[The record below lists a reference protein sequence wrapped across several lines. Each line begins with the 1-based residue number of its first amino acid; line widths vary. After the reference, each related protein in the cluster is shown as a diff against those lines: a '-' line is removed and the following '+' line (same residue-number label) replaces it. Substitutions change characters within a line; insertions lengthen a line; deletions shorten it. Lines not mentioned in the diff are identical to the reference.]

1 MKMLSKLME
10 RPLSPYVLAICTA
23 LAYEIL
29 VIHEDIAPIA
39 AFFMSFD
46 IVGVDKCKLHPV
58 ADPGGGTTRP
68 PPPKK
73 KIRSTMFS
81 MPILYHSD
89 CNASK

>member
-1 MKMLSKLME
+1 ME

-68 PPPKK
+68 PKK
-73 KIRSTMFS
+73 KKKKRKIDYVFYAD
-81 MPILYHSD
+81 LYHSD